1 VAAVQSAADKAVEE
15 ANSGKQIVQGF
26 DGMKSEMDS
35 ISKGAQEISTSATQM
50 NIAIKDSQQG
60 SEAIAAA
67 AEEQSAACEQ
77 VLKSLDEQNQALS
90 GAEQA
95 AQELEVQS
103 EELKNSTDI
112 TKSAEEVAAA
122 AEELSTSIEEISR
135 SSSEI
140 MTAVS
145 EIARGSEQAA
155 AAAEQASAGMGQIE
169 TGARLATE
177 KANNAIERTEVL
189 KELLESNKATM
200 EQLIANLSDS
210 AESGKIILS
219 DIQAIEET
227 SSNIAKII
235 DIITTVS
242 IKTSMLAVNGAIEA
256 ARAGEFGKGF
266 AVVSEDIQNLADDTA
281 ENIEQ
286 IKELIKAIQNQ
297 SMEVMTDLQAISS
310 IINDN
315 VNNAKR

>member
-1 VAAVQSAADKAVEE
+1 
-15 ANSGKQIVQGF
+15 
-26 DGMKSEMDS
+26 MTT
-35 ISKGAQEISTSATQM
+35 ISQGAQEISASATQM
-50 NIAIKDSQQG
+50 DIAIKDSQQG

-95 AQELEVQS
+95 SQELEMQS

-140 MTAVS
+140 MTAVT

-155 AAAEQASAGMGQIE
+155 AAAEQSAAGMAQIE
-169 TGARLATE
+169 TGITLAE
-177 KANNAIERTEVL
+177 SKANEAVERTLAL
-189 KELLESNKATM
+189 KELLVTNQKTTETVI
-200 EQLIANLSDS
+200 ENLSAS
-210 AESGKIILS
+210 AENGKALLT
-219 DIQAIEET
+219 DIQEIEGT
-227 SSNIAKII
+227 SRSIAKII
-235 DIITTVS
+235 DAIATVS

-266 AVVSEDIQNLADDTA
+266 AVVSEDIQSLADDTA

-286 IKELIKAIQNQ
+286 IKELIKGIQDQ
-297 SMEVMTDLQAISS
+297 SLDVMNDLQTISNT
-310 IINDN
+310 IIDD
-315 VNNAKR
+315 VNNAERSSKRL